1 MLIDIH
7 THAYRVKMPFVTP
20 FCTLEELLKE
30 QERLGIDKSVVLPIV
45 SPEIYVPQNTEDVID
60 MARAYPDRVI
70 PFCNIDPRSMTNSP
84 FAKFED
90 LMEFYKEKGCKG
102 LGEVMPNMR
111 MDDPKV
117 QNLFRAA
124 EKVGLPVTCDG
135 SDQLTGDFG
144 LYDDPGL
151 PQLEL
156 TLRRFPK
163 MIMLGHG
170 PVFWAEIARLETP
183 GERGVPFKFL
193 DEGQVENF
201 YFNTNPI
208 KEEGAMPK
216 LLRRYPHLHCDLSDP
231 TAYNALTR
239 DEKYTAEFV
248 KEFEDR
254 LYFGTDC
261 CFPNMPVPLIDTLKK
276 WKKDG
281 VISSAAY
288 NKITHENAMKL
299 LGI

>member
-20 FCTLEELLKE
+20 FCTLEELLAE
-30 QERLGIDKSVVLPIV
+30 QDRLGIHMSCVLPIV
-45 SPEIYVPQNTEDVID
+45 SPEIYIPQNTEDIID
-60 MARAYPDRVI
+60 MARAYPDRII
-70 PFCNIDPRSMTNSP
+70 PFCNVDPRSLSNSP
-84 FAKFED
+84 MAKFED
-90 LMEFYKEKGCKG
+90 LLEFYKEKGCRG
-102 LGEVMPNMR
+102 VGEIMPNMR

-124 EKVGLPVTCDG
+124 EKVGFSVTCDG
-135 SDQLTGDFG
+135 SDQLDGDFG

-163 MIMLGHG
+163 LLVLGHG
-170 PVFWAEIARLETP
+170 PVFWAEIARLETV
-183 GERGVPFKFL
+183 GERNVPFAFL
-193 DEGQVENF
+193 DEGQVKGGLKNKG
-201 YFNTNPI
+201 PI
-208 KEEGAMPK
+208 KEEGVMPK
-216 LLRRYPHLHCDLSDP
+216 LLRRYPNLHCDLSDG

-239 DEKYTAEFV
+239 DEAYTAEFV

-261 CFPNMPVPLIDTLKK
+261 CFPGMAVRLIDALNR
-276 WKKDG
+276 WKRDG
-281 VISSAAY
+281 VISKAAY
-288 NKITHENAMKL
+288 DKITHENAMRLLKL
-299 LGI
+299 

>member
-7 THAYRVKMPFVTP
+7 THAYRVKMPLVTP
-20 FCTLEELLKE
+20 FCTLPELLRE

-45 SPEIYVPQNTEDVID
+45 NPEIYIPQNTEDIID
-60 MARAYPDRVI
+60 MAREYPDRII
-70 PFCNIDPRSMTNSP
+70 PFCNIDPRSLSNSP

-102 LGEVMPNMR
+102 VGEVMPNMR

-135 SDQLTGDFG
+135 SDQLDGDFG

-163 MIMLGHG
+163 MKMFGHG
-170 PVFWAEIARLETP
+170 PIFWGEIARLETP
-183 GERGVPFKFL
+183 GEKGVPFRFW
-193 DEGQVENF
+193 DEGQVSDLPNR
-201 YFNTNPI
+201 NQPI
-208 KEEGAMPK
+208 KEEGVVAK
-216 LLRRYPHLHCDLSDP
+216 LLRRYPNLLCDLSDG

-239 DEKYTAEFV
+239 DENYTAEFIR
-248 KEFEDR
+248 EFEDR
-254 LYFGTDC
+254 MYFGTDC
-261 CFPNMPVPLIDTLKK
+261 CFPGMPVMLIDTLND
-276 WKKDG
+276 WKKRG
-281 VISSAAY
+281 VITKSAY
-288 NKITHENAMKL
+288 NKITHENAMQL
-299 LGI
+299 LNI